1 MQYIME
7 IPPDRNVSQIENGI
21 KFEEQTPS
29 HFVKSSL
36 SWHNGKFT
44 NLVTFEELADDA
56 EPGQF
61 MLALATDPAPAGFAF
76 VWSGPMIVSGT
87 NTMVSGYRQ

>member
-1 MQYIME
+1 MQYILE
-7 IPPDRNVSQIENGI
+7 IPADRSLVQIENSI
-21 KFEEQTPS
+21 KFEEQSPS
-29 HFVKSSL
+29 YFIKSSL

-56 EPGQF
+56 EPGKF
-61 MLALATDPAPAGFAF
+61 KLALATDPAPTDFAL